1 MRKTIRISVAVFV
14 IAVVVA
20 QAVRI
25 STVNPPVVGDIAAPA
40 PVDAILRRACYDC
53 HSNQTVWPWYSHIA
67 PVSWLLA
74 NDVEEGRRELN
85 FSTWSTYD
93 ATKRAKKLT
102 ETAKEVG
109 EGEMPPWYY
118 VLVHSDAKLAD
129 TDRETLRAWTV
140 EETGKLTR

>member
-1 MRKTIRISVAVFV
+1 MRKAIRIGVAVFV
-14 IAVVVA
+14 VAVVVA

-25 STVNPPVVGDIAAPA
+25 STVNPPVVGDVAAPA

-67 PVSWLLA
+67 PLSWLLA

-93 ATKRAKKLT
+93 AKKRAKKLT

-109 EGEMPPWYY
+109 GDEMPPWYY